1 MSEHID
7 LTVLRSELV
16 KLHDLIL
23 EKYKKF
29 ENNDFYFDQA
39 IYEIWASNIILK
51 KIDFAIASNVP
62 LESVDVYVTIDG
74 KIDFKIKE

>member
-1 MSEHID
+1 MSEHVD
-7 LTVLRSELV
+7 LTVLRNELV

-29 ENNDFYFDQA
+29 ENKDFYFDQA

-51 KIDFAIASNVP
+51 KIDFAIASNIP
-62 LESVDVYVTIDG
+62 LESVDTFFTIDG

>member
-1 MSEHID
+1 MSEHLD

-29 ENNDFYFDQA
+29 ESNDFYFDQA

-51 KIDFAIASNVP
+51 KIDFAIASNIP
-62 LESVDVYVTIDG
+62 LESVDVFFTIDG

>member
-1 MSEHID
+1 MSEHLD

-29 ENNDFYFDQA
+29 ENKDFYFDQA

-51 KIDFAIASNVP
+51 KIDFAIASNIP
-62 LESVDVYVTIDG
+62 LESVDVFFTIDG
-74 KIDFKIKE
+74 KVDFKIKE

>member
-1 MSEHID
+1 MSEHVD

-29 ENNDFYFDQA
+29 ENKDFYFDQA

-51 KIDFAIASNVP
+51 KIDFAIASNIP
-62 LESVDVYVTIDG
+62 LESVDVFFTIDG

>member
-51 KIDFAIASNVP
+51 KIDFAIASNIP

>member
-1 MSEHID
+1 MSEHVD
-7 LTVLRSELV
+7 LTVLRSELM

-29 ENNDFYFDQA
+29 ENKDFYFDQA

-51 KIDFAIASNVP
+51 KIDFAIASNIP
-62 LESVDVYVTIDG
+62 LESVDVFFTIDG

>member
-1 MSEHID
+1 MSEHVD
-7 LTVLRSELV
+7 LTVLRSELM

-29 ENNDFYFDQA
+29 ENKDFYFDQA

-51 KIDFAIASNVP
+51 KIDFAIASNIP

>member
-1 MSEHID
+1 MSEHVD
-7 LTVLRSELV
+7 LTVLRSELM

-29 ENNDFYFDQA
+29 ENKDFYFDQA

-51 KIDFAIASNVP
+51 KIDFAIASNIS
-62 LESVDVYVTIDG
+62 LESVDTFFTIDG
-74 KIDFKIKE
+74 KIDFKVKE

>member
-1 MSEHID
+1 MSEHVD
-7 LTVLRSELV
+7 LTVLRNELV

-29 ENNDFYFDQA
+29 ENKDFYFDQA

-51 KIDFAIASNVP
+51 KIDFAIASNIP